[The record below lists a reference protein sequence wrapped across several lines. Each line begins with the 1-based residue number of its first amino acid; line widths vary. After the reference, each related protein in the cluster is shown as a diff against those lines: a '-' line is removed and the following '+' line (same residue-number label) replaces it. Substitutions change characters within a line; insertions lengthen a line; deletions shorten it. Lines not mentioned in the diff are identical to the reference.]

1 MRIIAG
7 SLRGR
12 TLKSTQTAM
21 LRPTT
26 DRVRESIFNILAAR
40 FEFEGAQALD
50 LFAGTG
56 ALGIE
61 ALSRGAAACDFVE
74 SDRRAS
80 AVITDNLRTLG
91 VASRGRVTT
100 RDALKFLEETDRPYD
115 LIFADPPY
123 AATIF
128 ERLVRDI
135 ASKGRLSR
143 EGLFVLEHA
152 GAMAAP
158 SGAGLELVT
167 TRGFGDTGISIYA
180 VAAGE

>member
-1 MRIIAG
+1 MRVIAG

-40 FEFEGAQALD
+40 FEFEGAAALD

-61 ALSRGAAACDFVE
+61 ALSRGAATCEFIE

-80 AVITDNLRTLG
+80 AVIADNLRTLG
-91 VASRGRVTT
+91 LESRGRVGT
-100 RDALKFLEETDRPYD
+100 RDAMKFIAGPGDRYD

-123 AATIF
+123 AAAIF
-128 ERLVRDI
+128 ERLVRDLF
-135 ASKGRLSR
+135 ANGRLSP
-143 EGLFVLEHA
+143 EGLLVLEHA
-152 GAMAAP
+152 GTMTPPAAA
-158 SGAGLELVT
+158 GAELILS
-167 TRGFGDTGISIYA
+167 RGFGDTGISIYG
-180 VAAGE
+180 VRES